1 MPSTVAPITDEL
13 IHSSIVSAVRG
24 VCATMLKF
32 DASFL
37 QKTLEPDNE
46 PFKAQPHVFGCVGFV
61 GKVDGVVHLCITRD
75 FAIHAAS
82 TLLGMTEAELQSDQ
96 DTVKDVVGEIPNMT
110 VGCFKNA
117 LCDKGY
123 TCMLTLPTI
132 VHGQNLAVAAV
143 KSSNRQIFHFDA
155 IGYRIVADIQIL
167 PKPPGAA

>member
-96 DTVKDVVGEIPNMT
+96 DTVKDVVGEITNMT
-110 VGCFKNA
+110 VGTFKNGI
-117 LCDKGY
+117 CDLGFQCKV
-123 TCMLTLPTI
+123 TLPT
-132 VHGQNLAVAAV
+132 VLRGSQLKVESTANA
-143 KSSNRQIFHFDA
+143 KRWTFDFTVMD
-155 IGYRIVADIQIL
+155 RPFVADLFIQDDNS
-167 PKPPGAA
+167 AA